1 MEYEQE
7 EFKLYTSSG
16 FFSDEDVD
24 SSLRGEF
31 QMLLYIARFLLTSV
45 QKLKKT
51 VTFCMKTQRD
61 VTLFLF
67 DTCLTLTKY
76 LFGKKEVFV
85 WLYLHNAC

>member
-1 MEYEQE
+1 MISTY
-7 EFKLYTSSG
+7 FCTKT
-16 FFSDEDVD
+16 
-24 SSLRGEF
+24 
-31 QMLLYIARFLLTSV
+31 
-45 QKLKKT
+45 QKD

-76 LFGKKEVFV
+76 LFAKKEVFV